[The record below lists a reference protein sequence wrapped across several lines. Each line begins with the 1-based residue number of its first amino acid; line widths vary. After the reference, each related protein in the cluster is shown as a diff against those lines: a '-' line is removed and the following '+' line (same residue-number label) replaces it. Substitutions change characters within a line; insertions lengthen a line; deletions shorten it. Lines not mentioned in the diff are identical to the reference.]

1 MKKIIGVL
9 GICLGLTIIGCNIYF
24 NNKGANIQQNALNVV
39 EDAFNGISVDTSE
52 NRDVSDIID
61 GAVGIVNIPAINVR
75 SVIMKGVDQET
86 LKYYVGWF
94 PETNNPGEIGN
105 FAIIGHNNNMY
116 NKVFN
121 DLSKL
126 VNGDIIEIITLEKTF
141 KYKVVDKFEVYPK
154 ETYVLDG
161 NDERKEITVI
171 TCTND
176 SRKRTV
182 IKGTLVN

>member
-1 MKKIIGVL
+1 MKKIIGIL
-9 GICLGLTIIGCNIYF
+9 GIFLGISIMGCSIYF
-24 NNKGANIQQNALNVV
+24 QNKGNNIQKNALNVV
-39 EDAFNGISVDTSE
+39 EDIFNGVSINTSE
-52 NRDVSDIID
+52 NRDISDIID
-61 GAVGIVNIPAINVR
+61 GAIGIVNIPSINVR
-75 SVIMKGVDQET
+75 SVIMEGVDQGT

-94 PETNNPGEIGN
+94 PETNKPGEIGN

-126 VNGDIIEIITLEKTF
+126 ANGDIIEIITLEETF
-141 KYKVVDKFEVYPK
+141 KYKVVDKFEVYPR

-161 NDERKEITVI
+161 NNERSEITVI

-182 IKGTLVN
+182 IKGLLVD

>member
-1 MKKIIGVL
+1 MKRVIGVI
-9 GICLGLTIIGCNIYF
+9 GIIVGITIMICSVYF
-24 NNKGANIQQNALNVV
+24 QNEGKNIQKDALNVI
-39 EDAFNGISVDTSE
+39 EDVFNGVTVDTTE
-52 NRDVSDIID
+52 NDDISDIID
-61 GAVGIVNIPAINVR
+61 GAIGIVNIPSINVR
-75 SVIMKGVDQET
+75 SVIMEGVDQGT

-94 PETNNPGEIGN
+94 PETNKPGEIGN

-126 VNGDIIEIITLEKTF
+126 VNGDVIEIITLEKTF
-141 KYKVVDKFEVYPK
+141 KYKVVNKFEVYPK
-154 ETYVLDG
+154 ETHVLDS
-161 NDERKEITVI
+161 NDECSEITVI

-182 IKGTLVN
+182 IKGILMN

>member
-1 MKKIIGVL
+1 MKKVIGVL
-9 GICLGLTIIGCNIYF
+9 GILLGITIMGCNIYF
-24 NNKGANIQQNALNVV
+24 QNKGNSIQQNALNVV
-39 EDAFNGISVDTSE
+39 EDMFNGVSVDT
-52 NRDVSDIID
+52 NADRDVSDIID
-61 GAVGIVNIPAINVR
+61 GAIGIVNIPAINVR
-75 SVIMKGVDQET
+75 SVIMEGVDQET

-94 PETNNPGEIGN
+94 PETNNPGDIGN

-126 VNGDIIEIITLEKTF
+126 VDGDIIEIITLEETF
-141 KYKVVDKFEVYPK
+141 KYKVVDKFEVYPR

-161 NDERKEITVI
+161 NNDRSEITVI

-182 IKGTLVN
+182 IKGILLD